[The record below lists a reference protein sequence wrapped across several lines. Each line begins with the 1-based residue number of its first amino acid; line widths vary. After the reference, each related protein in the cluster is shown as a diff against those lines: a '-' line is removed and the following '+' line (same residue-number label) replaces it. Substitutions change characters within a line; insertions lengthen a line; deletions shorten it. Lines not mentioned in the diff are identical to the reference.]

1 MEGHEASKGDKVRV
15 GDLIEQLAG
24 ISYVAEISVAA
35 EDFAGNRLMVGVET
49 MGNGQGVD
57 PLELS

>member
-1 MEGHEASKGDKVRV
+1 MEGHEASEGDKVRV
-15 GDLIEQLAG
+15 GDLVEQLAG
-24 ISYVAEISVAA
+24 ISHAAEISVAA
-35 EDFAGNRLMVGVET
+35 EDFAGNRLLMGVET

>member
-24 ISYVAEISVAA
+24 ISYAAEISIAA
-35 EDFAGNRLMVGVET
+35 KDFAGNGLMVGVET
-49 MGNGQGVD
+49 MANSQCVD
-57 PLELS
+57 SLELS